1 MLSNSG
7 RPHPLPAG
15 PNSGDDMLTRDD
27 LHTLLDSIPED
38 RLPAIREAL
47 EKLSDPVLLAL
58 GTAPPGDE
66 ELDPDERAALE
77 EAERAAG
84 TVEYIPHEELG
95 RRIGG

>member
-1 MLSNSG
+1 
-7 RPHPLPAG
+7 
-15 PNSGDDMLTRDD
+15 MLTRDD

-58 GTAPPGDE
+58 VTAPPEDE

-84 TVEYIPHEELG
+84 TVEYITHEELG